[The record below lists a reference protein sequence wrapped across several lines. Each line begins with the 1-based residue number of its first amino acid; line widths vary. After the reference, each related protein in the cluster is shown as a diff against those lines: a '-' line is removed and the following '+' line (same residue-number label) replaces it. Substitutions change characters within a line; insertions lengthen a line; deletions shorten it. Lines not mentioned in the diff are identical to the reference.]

1 VSGTFSSVNSAL
13 SALRYQQ
20 VVMDVTSGNV
30 ANVGSDGYVRRRVS
44 GEAVGAPAQPAMWS
58 RYDGAGEGVR
68 ISGVDRMVDPLLDA
82 RARREHGNQSYL
94 DVRQGVLERLES
106 GIGEPGDNGVSAA
119 LAEFKKSWADLAN
132 NPGRE
137 AARNQVLAKAGSLAD
152 SIRIQARNVNAEA
165 GDQRVAL
172 QTDVGE
178 VNTLASDLAAT
189 NKSIAI
195 ANING
200 TDAGTLLDKRD
211 ALALRLSELTG
222 AVATPRTDGGF
233 DVAVGGVP
241 LVTGQDAGT
250 FVIATGVTATGGDDG
265 NPVSFS
271 ITAPNGTSTS
281 VPGGL
286 RGEIGSEAELLTT
299 TLPAYLAGLNEIAKT
314 LADQVNAQ
322 HAQGVDQ
329 DGAQGGPLFAYDPA
343 DIAGTLAVDPAM
355 VGNPRKVAASSGP
368 AGTPTLDAGN
378 ALAMGAAVTVGTD
391 YQRLVTGFGSDV
403 ASTRRLALNQQTLT
417 TQVDASREQLSGVN
431 LDEEMVNMLTAQRA
445 YEAAARVMT
454 TVDSVLDTLIN
465 RTGMTR

>member
-1 VSGTFSSVNSAL
+1 VTGTFSSVNSAL

-58 RYDGAGEGVR
+58 RYAGAGEGVR

-119 LAEFKKSWADLAN
+119 LAEFRKSWADLAN
-132 NPGRE
+132 NPGSE
-137 AARNQVLAKAGSLAD
+137 AARNQVLAKAASLAD
-152 SIRIQARNVNAEA
+152 SIRIQARNVVAEA
-165 GDQRVAL
+165 SDQRSAL

-250 FVIATGVTATGGDDG
+250 FVVATDT
-265 NPVSFS
+265 PVSFA
-271 ITAPNGTSTS
+271 ITAPDGSS
-281 VPGGL
+281 AAVPGGL
-286 RGEIGSEAELLTT
+286 KGEIGSVAELLTT
-299 TLPAYLAGLNEIAKT
+299 TLPSYLDGLHAIAKT

-322 HAQGVDQ
+322 HVQGVDQ
-329 DGAQGGPLFAYDPA
+329 DGAQGGALFAYDPA
-343 DIAGTLAVDPAM
+343 DIAGTLSLDPAM

-378 ALAMGAAVTVGTD
+378 ALAMGSAITVGND

-417 TQVDASREQLSGVN
+417 GQVDASREQLSGVN

>member
-1 VSGTFSSVNSAL
+1 MTGTFSSVNSAL

-30 ANVGSDGYVRRRVS
+30 ANVGTDGYVRRRVS
-44 GEAVGAPAQPAMWS
+44 GEAVGAPVQPAMWS

-119 LAEFKKSWADLAN
+119 LTEFKKSWADLAN
-132 NPGRE
+132 NPGSE
-137 AARNQVLAKAGSLAD
+137 AARNQVLAKAASVAD
-152 SIRIQARNVNAEA
+152 AVRIQARNVTAEA
-165 GDQRVAL
+165 GDQRSAL
-172 QTDVGE
+172 MTDVGE

-222 AVATPRTDGGF
+222 AVATPRSDGGF

-250 FVIATGVTATGGDDG
+250 FVIAAGVTATGDSDG
-265 NPVSFS
+265 QPVTFS
-271 ITAPNGTSTS
+271 ITASDGTSEP
-281 VPGGL
+281 VLGGL
-286 RGEIGSEAELLTT
+286 KGEIGSVAELLTT
-299 TLPAYLAGLNEIAKT
+299 TLPSYLDGLNDIALK
-314 LADQVNAQ
+314 LATEVNDQHQA
-322 HAQGVDQ
+322 GYDQ
-329 DGAQGGPLFAYDPA
+329 AGNPGKPLFAFTPPDV
-343 DIAGTLAVDPAM
+343 AGTLTVALTDP
-355 VGNPRKVAASSGP
+355 VEVAASGQPGIS
-368 AGTPTLDAGN
+368 LDAGN
-378 ALAMGAAVTVGTD
+378 ALAMGTAITVGND
-391 YQRLVTGFGSDV
+391 YQRLVTGFGSEV

-417 TQVDASREQLSGVN
+417 GQVDASREQLSGVN